1 MPMSYFLKL
10 NIVSVL
16 YGLLFFIS
24 MELQINYYRLLRLT
38 GWAGDILDTFLLI
51 VQLVGLIVATV
62 CMYKLVV
69 TWLGHRRVVYVTTI
83 LWLPYTVI
91 FTMIFA
97 YLFPISHRGDMPV
110 PVQGLILLVLLVGYP
125 FYIGMISIVART

>member
-10 NIVSVL
+10 NIVSLL

-91 FTMIFA
+91 FTMVFA

-110 PVQGLILLVLLVGYP
+110 PVQGLILLVLLVGYLL
-125 FYIGMISIVART
+125 YIGMISIVART